1 MPVVNLIT
9 KEGFLNLNNEKL
21 FDDFEGVGNLDD
33 KVSKDAILKEYLKSK
48 EGSIEYEI
56 EKIKLLAGRK
66 KSGQEVKLNELRS
79 EIKELKKLLESGKS
93 SGLEE
98 LKITKHLRV
107 IEKELKQKEEG
118 IFFDKAQIDIETEKA
133 IAELTQSYNF
143 DVFVSNNFKLRILK
157 NQA

>member
-1 MPVVNLIT
+1 M
-9 KEGFLNLNNEKL
+9 
-21 FDDFEGVGNLDD
+21 
-33 KVSKDAILKEYLKSK
+33 
-48 EGSIEYEI
+48 
-56 EKIKLLAGRK
+56 KIKLLAGRK

-79 EIKELKKLLESGKS
+79 EIKELKKQLESGKF

-98 LKITKHLRV
+98 LKTTKRLRV

-118 IFFDKAQIDIETEKA
+118 LFFDKAQIDIETEKA